1 MTYFP
6 FVRQA
11 QNRQTRMTRKLRLV
25 VERCES
31 RQLMSGATISGT
43 TVQDLSGA
51 GTFTDDAKLPGVTID
66 LYRSGSSAVF
76 EHTTTNANGNFSFT
90 NLAAG
95 NYSVQQVVPKNFLP
109 TGANNGYPVSLSS
122 GQTAPGKDFED
133 FKLSPLPTLT
143 NVSYTV
149 TPPGGKAMTY
159 SSLDGHVQQGDTV
172 KAKFNLGTADKMTLV
187 AYKAPNGD
195 FNTSNLQKQVVFS
208 EASTNGATGSESLT
222 VTVPNGYFQ
231 LDFVAG
237 SAIDH
242 LATNPNIMYHA
253 QDRFIDGATGGTRLA
268 PAVAPAPA
276 AVIVPATVSDN
287 TTPVPSVVTM
297 STMVVPQVTVLA
309 AVPDVLTPGGTVARK
324 H

>member
-6 FVRQA
+6 FDRQA
-11 QNRQTRMTRKLRLV
+11 RNRHTRMTRKLRLA

-31 RQLMSGATISGT
+31 RQLMSGATITGT

-51 GTFTDDAKLPGVTID
+51 GTFTDDAKLPSVTID

-76 EHTTTNANGNFSFT
+76 EHTTSNSSGNFSFT

-143 NVSYTV
+143 SVSYTV

-159 SSLDGHVQQGDTV
+159 SSLNGHVKQGDTV
-172 KAKFNLGTADKMTLV
+172 TAKFNLGTADKMTLV
-187 AYKAPNGD
+187 AYKPPKNH
-195 FNTSNLQKQVVFS
+195 FNTSNLQQQVVFS
-208 EASTNGATGSESLT
+208 EASTNGGTGSESLT

-242 LATNPNIMYHA
+242 LATNPNVMYHA
-253 QDRFIDGATGGTRLA
+253 QDRFIDGDTGGTHLA
-268 PAVAPAPA
+268 PALAPA
-276 AVIVPATVSDN
+276 AV
-287 TTPVPSVVTM
+287 TTPANVSVNATTVPSVVTM
-297 STMVVPQVTVLA
+297 SDMVVPQVTVLS
-309 AVPDVLTPGGTVARK
+309 AVPDVLTPSVTVARK